1 MLRGTCVLVF
11 PVDFGGQGHGVQGM
25 GEGIECQ
32 SGGVGVTIPGIYGA
46 GWSQGSDD
54 DECLLK
60 AFGYK
65 LQGKWAAG
73 HVGLSGHIP
82 VLGCRPGED
91 A

>member
-1 MLRGTCVLVF
+1 MYLFSPWTL
-11 PVDFGGQGHGVQGM
+11 GQGHEVQGT

-32 SGGVGVTIPGIYGA
+32 SGGLGVTLPGICGA
-46 GWSQGSDD
+46 GWSQGN

-60 AFGYK
+60 ACGSK
-65 LQGKWAAG
+65 LQGRWPAG

-91 A
+91 P